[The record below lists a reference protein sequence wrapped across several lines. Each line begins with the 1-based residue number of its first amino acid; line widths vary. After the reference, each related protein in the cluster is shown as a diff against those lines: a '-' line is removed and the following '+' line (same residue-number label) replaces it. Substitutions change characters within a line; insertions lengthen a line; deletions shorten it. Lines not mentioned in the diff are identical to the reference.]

1 MKRRGHVL
9 RKRYGRAGLPHGW
22 QDWARLEQRP
32 VSPHDTTRFIAWAEP
47 APSDPSGSRYA
58 VVDYQNS
65 IRWARVPP
73 NPDVSID
80 YSSGAFYADMP
91 GGAVAAAKRAA
102 MLHKAHI
109 RKLVSR

>member
-1 MKRRGHVL
+1 MRRRNTL
-9 RKRYGRAGLPHGW
+9 RRRYGRAGLPYGW

-32 VSPHDTTRFIAWAEP
+32 VSPHDTTRFIEWAEP
-47 APSDPSGSRYA
+47 APSGTSEDRYA
-58 VVDYQNS
+58 VVNYHNS
-65 IRWARVPP
+65 IRWARVSP

-109 RKLVSR
+109 RKLVGS